1 MDNNSN
7 LKKKHIIK
15 DGIATEAL
23 PGGDFLNVEI
33 DGKKIIAHLSGKMRI
48 HHIRVYPGD
57 KVSVRM
63 SDDGEKGIIMR
74 RL

>member
-1 MDNNSN
+1 MNNNPNS
-7 LKKKHIIK
+7 KREYIIK

-23 PGGDFLNVEI
+23 PGATFNVEVE
-33 DGKKIIAHLSGKMRI
+33 GKTIIAHLSGKMRI

-57 KVSVRM
+57 KVSVRI
-63 SDDGEKGIIMR
+63 SEDGGRGIIMR